1 MGLVLGDVG
10 FNQMDRRR
18 RKGPWCRGEGS
29 RSQATERTLDLR
41 VGRGPAQSLYEL
53 PCFHRGGGQGL
64 DLTLI

>member
-18 RKGPWCRGEGS
+18 KGPWCRGEGG
-29 RSQATERTLDLR
+29 RGQATERTLDLR
-41 VGRGPAQSLYEL
+41 VGRGPAQSPYEL
-53 PCFHRGGGQGL
+53 PCLHRGRGQGL

>member
-18 RKGPWCRGEGS
+18 KGPWCRGEGS
-29 RSQATERTLDLR
+29 RGQATETTLDLR
-41 VGRGPAQSLYEL
+41 VGRGPAQSLCEL
-53 PCFHRGGGQGL
+53 PSFHRGGGQGL